1 MVAIQTGVVVVE
13 AVVVV
18 VVVVVMVMVI
28 VVSKILSPIPI
39 IKMLFL
45 EDLCFLTY
53 GSCSFFFCVVNGEC
67 IFFGSYS
74 FFVYLCVLYLK
85 VVDWHPL
92 FIPLVLYATWVST
105 FVLVKTYCFV
115 WKLDLHLF
123 IICMVAFL
131 AGAGYGRGRG
141 GGGRGYGRGRGRT
154 GPRPRGGGNQ
164 A

>member
-13 AVVVV
+13 A

-28 VVSKILSPIPI
+28 VVSKILSPILI
-39 IKMLFL
+39 SKMLFL
-45 EDLCFLTY
+45 DGFCFLTY
-53 GSCSFFFCVVNGEC
+53 GFCSFLFFWVNGEC

-74 FFVYLCVLYLK
+74 FFFYLCVLYLK

-92 FIPLVLYATWVST
+92 FLPLVVST

-115 WKLDLHLF
+115 WKLHLHLF